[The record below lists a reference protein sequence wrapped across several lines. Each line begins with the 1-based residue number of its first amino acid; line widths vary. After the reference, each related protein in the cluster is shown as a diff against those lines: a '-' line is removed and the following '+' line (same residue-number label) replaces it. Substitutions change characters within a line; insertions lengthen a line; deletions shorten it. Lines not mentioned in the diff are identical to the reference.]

1 MIKEIFKLA
10 SLGKYQDAAK
20 LIRSLVDNNE
30 DLSGAHVNFAH
41 ILFLAADWKYI
52 EALLPNST
60 NTFSRSGH
68 LLSVSAMRPI
78 NAEGKPIPWFT
89 YPAIDF
95 LDRIAL
101 PSWQVFEWGSGN
113 STLWW
118 ASKVESVIAVEDNE
132 SWHDEIKQQLPQNA
146 TILKRIDKAYFNAIC
161 DYPKEHFDAVIVD
174 GSNRNECTLSAIPYL
189 KPNGI
194 LIFDNSDGPEYV
206 ESTEAMKRNGF
217 YRIDFWGL
225 IPSYLYK
232 NCTSIYFKDPAFL
245 KEYQAPFHHNSSIGV
260 SSFQAIEAIKQMQ
273 KISLE
278 KGDVV
283 NQEPD
288 GS

>member
-10 SLGKYQDAAK
+10 SLGKYKDAAK
-20 LIRSLVDNNE
+20 LIRSLIDNKE
-30 DLSGAHVNFAH
+30 DISGAGVNFAH
-41 ILFLAADWKYI
+41 ILLLAADWNYI
-52 EALLPNST
+52 EALLPKNT

-68 LLSVSAMRPI
+68 LLSVSTMRPM
-78 NAEGKPIPWFT
+78 NGEGKPIPWFT

-101 PSWQVFEWGSGN
+101 PGWQVFEWGSGN

-118 ASKVESVIAVEDNE
+118 ASKTESVIAVEDNE
-132 SWHDEIKQQLPQNA
+132 SWHDEIKRQLPQNA
-146 TILKRIDKAYFNAIC
+146 TILKRSDEAYFKAIC

-174 GSNRNECTLSAIPYL
+174 GSTRNECAVRAIPHL

-194 LIFDNSDGPEYV
+194 LIFDNSDSREYA
-206 ESTEAMKRNGF
+206 ESTETMKENGF

-232 NCTSIYFKDPAFL
+232 NCTSMYFKDPAFL
-245 KEYQAPFHHNSSIGV
+245 REYQAPCQHNSSIGV
-260 SSFQAIEAIKQMQ
+260 SCFQAMEALKQM
-273 KISLE
+273 
-278 KGDVV
+278 
-283 NQEPD
+283 
-288 GS
+288 